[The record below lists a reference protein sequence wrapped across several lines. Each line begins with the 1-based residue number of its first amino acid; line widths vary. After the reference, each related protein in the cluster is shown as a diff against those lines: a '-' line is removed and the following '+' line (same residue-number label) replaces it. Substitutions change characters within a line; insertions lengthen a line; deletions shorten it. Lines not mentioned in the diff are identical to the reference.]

1 MTTRRTP
8 RRPRRRTGRR
18 TARRTVA
25 VVAPRYDQVGGMQGY
40 VRRVVSWL
48 REDDDVDVVVI
59 TSKPGLRRE
68 DDVVDGVRV
77 IRLGTLFTLSNTPVN
92 PWWLVQLRLLFARL
106 RVDVVNAHSPVPFLA
121 DVAVA
126 AAGSRPTV
134 LTYHAGSM
142 LKGTG
147 GLVDLVLGAYERF
160 VLPRVMRRADRV
172 VAVSPVAA
180 KLCPPDAQVIPPGV
194 DTDLF
199 APAPGPRQEPP
210 TFCFVGRLERT
221 SRWKGVEL
229 LLAAV
234 ARARRERPE
243 ADVRL
248 AVVGDGDDRATLEA
262 EAQRLGIAD
271 AVAWHG
277 ALAQEEVARVV
288 AGARALVLPSLTD
301 SESFG
306 MSLVEAMACGTAV
319 VGSRVGG
326 IPSVVREGVDGLLVE
341 PGDVEGLAEALTTL
355 VDDPALAERLGAAG
369 REAAESTWAWEHRR
383 HDTLVALAGA
393 DLDAEAPA
401 RRPRIAVVT
410 DSVSPWHVGG
420 KEQRQHELFTRL
432 AAQGQPIDVYT
443 MKWWH
448 EEDDADTVVRDG
460 VTFHALCRY
469 VPLYSGERRSIR
481 QALVFALSTLKMA
494 TKHFDVLEVDAI
506 PFLPLYPARIA
517 AWLRRRPMTTTW
529 HEYWGA
535 AYWRDYL
542 GTAGRL
548 ASLVERSAIVL
559 PDRIIAVSDG
569 TAERLLEIRSRP
581 GDISLVTPGI
591 DLAVG
596 ELARPTPWSPGER
609 LELVSAGRLLSHKN
623 VDQAVRAVPALVE
636 RGIDAHLTVIGRG
649 PEAEALHRLADEL
662 GLGDRVEFVAFVPEH
677 RDVLDAMAAAH
688 VVLFPSDREGF
699 GMVALEAMAVG
710 TPVVTSDHADNFA
723 RHLVREGRNGA
734 VCPPRADD
742 IADAVVRLLEDLPRL
757 ADGARATAAEFDW
770 DRLAARAGAV
780 WAEVAARG

>member
-1 MTTRRTP
+1 MTARRSA
-8 RRPRRRTGRR
+8 R
-18 TARRTVA
+18 RRTVA

-48 REDDDVDVVVI
+48 QEDDGVDVVVI

-77 IRLGTLFTLSNTPVN
+77 IRLGTLLTLSNTPIN
-92 PWWLVQLRLLFARL
+92 PWWFVQLRLLFARL

-121 DVAVA
+121 DVALA
-126 AAGSRPTV
+126 AAGSRHRV

-147 GLVDLVLGAYERF
+147 GLVDLLLATYERF

-180 KLCPPDAQVIPPGV
+180 ALCPPDAEIIAPGV

-199 APAPGPRQEPP
+199 APAEAHAEHPP
-210 TFCFVGRLERT
+210 IFCFVGRLERT

-234 ARARRERPE
+234 ARVRRARPE
-243 ADVRL
+243 AGVRL
-248 AVVGDGDDRATLEA
+248 AVVGDGDDRAALEA
-262 EAQRLGIAD
+262 EARRLGIAD
-271 AVAWHG
+271 AVDWHG
-277 ALAQEEVARVV
+277 ALTQREVAGVV
-288 AGARALVLPSLTD
+288 ADARALVLPSLTD

-306 MSLVEAMACGTAV
+306 MSLIEAMACGTAV

-341 PGDVEGLAEALTTL
+341 PGDVEGLAAALTTL
-355 VDDPALAERLGAAG
+355 VDEPATAARLGAAG
-369 REAAESTWAWEHRR
+369 REAAESTWAWQHRR
-383 HDTLVALAGA
+383 DETLAVLDGA
-393 DLDAEAPA
+393 DAADAEHALQ
-401 RRPRIAVVT
+401 RPRIAVVT

-432 AAQGQPIDVYT
+432 VAQGQPVDVYT

-494 TKHFDVLEVDAI
+494 TKRFDVLEVDAI

-559 PDRIIAVSDG
+559 PDRIIAVSTG

-581 GDISLVTPGI
+581 EDISLVTPGI

-596 ELARPTPWSPGER
+596 ELARPTPWAPGER

-623 VDQAVRAVPALVE
+623 VDQAVRAVPALVA

-649 PEAEALHRLADEL
+649 PEADALHRLADEL
-662 GLGDRVEFVAFVPEH
+662 DLGDRVEFVAFVPEH

-723 RHLVREGRNGA
+723 RHLVHEGRNGA
-734 VCPPRADD
+734 VCPARADD
-742 IADAVVRLLEDLPRL
+742 IAAAVVHLLEDLPRL
-757 ADGARATAAEFDW
+757 SDGARATAAEFDW
-770 DRLAARAGAV
+770 DRLAAQAGAV
-780 WAEVAARG
+780 WADVAARR